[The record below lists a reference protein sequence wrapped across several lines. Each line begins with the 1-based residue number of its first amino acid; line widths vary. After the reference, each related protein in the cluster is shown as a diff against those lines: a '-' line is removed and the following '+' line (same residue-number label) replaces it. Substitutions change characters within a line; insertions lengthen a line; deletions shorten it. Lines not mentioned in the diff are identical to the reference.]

1 MAIEHGAAA
10 QTGPAQTRDTGLPAA
25 PAHRRGA
32 ELPAASARTRGAGL
46 QSCNWL
52 LVVLFLTVIALP
64 LIANLAG
71 HDGADAV
78 AENRELAPFP
88 RLDATWS
95 SISTFGNG
103 FGRWFD
109 DHFGFRSTLV
119 RWYGESRLFGLG
131 VSPSAA
137 VVKGGDGWFFYADD
151 EGMTDYVDER
161 PLTPPEIAN
170 WRAAVVGARDWLR
183 TRGVAYVFVIAPDKH
198 VIYPEEVPA
207 SIHRVGRVSRMDQ
220 LFAVLDEAG
229 ITTVDPRPAL
239 DAAKQR
245 ERVYQQTDTHWN
257 ERGAFVAY
265 HAIIDAV
272 RGQVAGVPPPWTRGD
287 FDATVTKRN
296 GMDLAGMM
304 GLTRV
309 LREIDLTLTPTR
321 RRLAHVVEPPGSA
334 PTAAEGRMVTEI
346 PGSTLP
352 RAVIF
357 RDSFFSAVV
366 PFTSEHFSRA
376 VYLWQNDF
384 DAEVVLNEHPAVVI
398 QEIVGRHLYN
408 FIPSPELVPR

>member
-1 MAIEHGAAA
+1 MARADAAVHGSGGDRLVTH
-10 QTGPAQTRDTGLPAA
+10 QPC
-25 PAHRRGA
+25 
-32 ELPAASARTRGAGL
+32 SA
-46 QSCNWL
+46 L
-52 LVVLFLTVIALP
+52 LVICFLLVIALP
-64 LIANLAG
+64 LAANLTG

-78 AENRELAPFP
+78 AENRELAAFP
-88 RLDATWS
+88 QLDATWS

-103 FGRWFD
+103 FERWFE
-109 DHFGFRSTLV
+109 DHFGFRSWLV

-137 VVKGGDGWFFYADD
+137 VVKGGHGWFFYADD
-151 EGMTDYVDER
+151 EAMTDYANER
-161 PLTPPEIAN
+161 PLPPSEVAN

-183 TRGVAYVFVIAPDKH
+183 ARGVAYVFVIAPDKH

-207 SIHRVGRVSRMDQ
+207 SIHRVGDVSRMDQ
-220 LFAVLDEAG
+220 LFTALRDAG
-229 ITTVDPRPAL
+229 IAVVDARPAL
-239 DAAKQR
+239 DAAKTR

-257 ERGAFVAY
+257 DLGAFVGY
-265 HAIIDAV
+265 QQIIGAV
-272 RGQVAGVPPPWTRGD
+272 HSQVPGVPPPWTRDD
-287 FDATVTKRN
+287 FEETPIARD

-321 RRLAHVVEPPGSA
+321 PRRAHVVEPPGSA
-334 PTAAEGRMVTEI
+334 ATAAEGRLVTEI

-352 RAVIF
+352 RAVVF
-357 RDSFFSAVV
+357 RDSFFSALV

-384 DAEVVLNEHPAVVI
+384 DPDVVLREYPAVVI